1 MGEQVKFPQREPLP
15 TAKVVYTPDSQVL
28 YLENGTLR
36 EEAAEMSRNVLV
48 YYGKEQDSEA
58 VAIRIDRAETVL
70 KPFVDAILAK
80 HGIKPGEDPVAPQ
93 HLVAND

>member
-1 MGEQVKFPQREPLP
+1 M
-15 TAKVVYTPDSQVL
+15 VYTPESQVL
-28 YLENGTLR
+28 YLENGELR

-58 VAIRIDRAETVL
+58 VAIRIDRAEVVL

-80 HGIKPGEDPVAPQ
+80 YGIKPEDCERQVDTK
-93 HLVAND
+93 VTDD

>member
-1 MGEQVKFPQREPLP
+1 MANELKYPQMEPLP
-15 TAKVVYTPDSQVL
+15 LATVVYTPESQIL
-28 YLENGTLR
+28 YLENGQVR

-48 YYGKEQDSEA
+48 YYDKEQPGEA

-80 HGIKPGEDPVAPQ
+80 YGIKPEKEPPAPPEK
-93 HLVAND
+93 VDGD